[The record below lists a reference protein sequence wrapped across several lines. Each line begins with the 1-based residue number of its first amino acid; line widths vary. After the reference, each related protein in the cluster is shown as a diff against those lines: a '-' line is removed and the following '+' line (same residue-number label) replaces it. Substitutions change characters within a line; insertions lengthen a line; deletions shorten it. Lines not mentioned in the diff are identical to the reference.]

1 MVSQNTRDSVAA
13 GIRELAGGEREW
25 LRAVWDTSPDAMALS
40 APDGTVLAVNPAY
53 CSLYGYAPEELLHRP
68 FWIIFPQ
75 AARAWAAEQYREVF
89 EADSPPAA
97 FEAVVQRRSGE
108 ARTVESRVSFL
119 AREGQRIAMLSLIRD
134 VTEQRQAATAAHQLA
149 EENAALY
156 AQATATLQ
164 LREEFI
170 AMASHELKNP
180 LAALRGFAE
189 HLQRRGTYQGNLVEA
204 IIQQTARIDRLIR
217 NMLDYSLAQSGH
229 LQLRLTPVDLVS
241 LVQAAVTQAQI
252 LTRQHTVRL
261 EAPSHPLVGNWDPD
275 RLDQVLQNLLT
286 NAVKYAPDGG
296 EVLVRV
302 VEAGSLVRVS
312 VTDHGTGIAEE
323 AIPHLFDRFYRSP
336 EAAASHA
343 GGLGLGL
350 SITQMLV
357 EAHGGQIMVQSRL
370 GEGSTFAIDLPYQA
384 DISAEVR

>member
-134 VTEQRQAATAAHQLA
+134 VT
-149 EENAALY
+149 
-156 AQATATLQ
+156 
-164 LREEFI
+164 
-170 AMASHELKNP
+170 
-180 LAALRGFAE
+180 
-189 HLQRRGTYQGNLVEA
+189 
-204 IIQQTARIDRLIR
+204 
-217 NMLDYSLAQSGH
+217 
-229 LQLRLTPVDLVS
+229 
-241 LVQAAVTQAQI
+241 
-252 LTRQHTVRL
+252 
-261 EAPSHPLVGNWDPD
+261 
-275 RLDQVLQNLLT
+275 
-286 NAVKYAPDGG
+286 
-296 EVLVRV
+296 
-302 VEAGSLVRVS
+302 
-312 VTDHGTGIAEE
+312 
-323 AIPHLFDRFYRSP
+323 
-336 EAAASHA
+336 
-343 GGLGLGL
+343 
-350 SITQMLV
+350 
-357 EAHGGQIMVQSRL
+357 
-370 GEGSTFAIDLPYQA
+370 
-384 DISAEVR
+384 